1 MGDRTRRRTDPVGRV
16 NSRQGFRRCD
26 RCDVSCS
33 SNEILMFR
41 VVVIGTAGG
50 TQRPSHES
58 PTARRST
65 ARARCARRVHELAQG
80 RYKGGIDLFLTTLV
94 SQRALYGAKNSLVST
109 QLGALVNRITL
120 YRVLGGG
127 LR

>member
-1 MGDRTRRRTDPVGRV
+1 M
-16 NSRQGFRRCD
+16 
-26 RCDVSCS
+26 
-33 SNEILMFR
+33 
-41 VVVIGTAGG
+41 
-50 TQRPSHES
+50 
-58 PTARRST
+58 
-65 ARARCARRVHELAQG
+65 HELAQG